1 MQAPRA
7 RMARARLG
15 RPACARRGA
24 RAAQR
29 GQQSLDLGDLGLL
42 GGVEDAGYSLRA

>member
-1 MQAPRA
+1 MWAPRA
-7 RMARARLG
+7 HTVGARLG

-24 RAAQR
+24 LAAQR